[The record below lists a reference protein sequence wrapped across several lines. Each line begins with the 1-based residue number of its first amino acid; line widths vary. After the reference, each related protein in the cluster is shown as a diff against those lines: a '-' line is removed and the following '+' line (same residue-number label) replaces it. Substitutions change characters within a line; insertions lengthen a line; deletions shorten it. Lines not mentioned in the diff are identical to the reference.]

1 MFSPGENNTLPL
13 LQVLGSHWLTQYA
26 LGTHHSPLA
35 DSAQNL
41 YIYFF
46 IDSFKCR
53 PLVASQLEKPGK
65 LAGFEKPN
73 VRQNA

>member
-13 LQVLGSHWLTQYA
+13 PQVLGSRWLIQYA

-41 YIYFF
+41 YIFF

-53 PLVASQLEKPGK
+53 PFVASQFEKPGK